1 MSSSPSGDK
10 RSNMPGNKVTDHVDH
25 IEDEGNPKDNP
36 ALLYIHN

>member
-10 RSNMPGNKVTDHVDH
+10 GSNMPSNKVTDHVDH

-36 ALLYIHN
+36 ALEDIHD